1 MSADD
6 RAPEIILY
14 TQAGCGE
21 SSQVRAWLRERDVA
35 FTERNASDDL
45 EAAQAL
51 YASGVFATPLLIVG
65 ETSVLGFRPK
75 DLMAALSESS

>member
-6 RAPEIILY
+6 GAPGIILY

-35 FTERNASDDL
+35 FTERNASTDL

-51 YASGVFATPLLIVG
+51 YATRVFATPLLIAG

-75 DLMAALSESS
+75 DLMAALGESS